1 MGWGNHVEGTIG
13 LGTLKVSAANEPVGS
28 MERSADLAS
37 TVTSV
42 ATGQK
47 LLQGSAPN
55 SLSTPPGA

>member
-13 LGTLKVSAANEPVGS
+13 LGTLKASAANEPVGS

-42 ATGQK
+42 GTGQK
-47 LLQGSAPN
+47 LLQGAAPN

>member
-13 LGTLKVSAANEPVGS
+13 LGTLKASAANEPVGS

-47 LLQGSAPN
+47 LLQGAAPN